1 MDIIFLFI
9 CFIIF
14 LFISILIIPQ
24 KGIIVLR
31 SNLISEEV
39 QGFLHSVYIIHL
51 LNCFAFF
58 FIHILNY
65 VWVPISEYLKTNP
78 FQ

>member
-1 MDIIFLFI
+1 MFYY
-9 CFIIF
+9 F
-14 LFISILIIPQ
+14 LFISIVIIPQ

-39 QGFLHSVYIIHL
+39 EGFLHSVYIIHL
-51 LNCFAFF
+51 LNCFAFFF